1 MLSQY
6 SYGKFLVQKKLHE
19 KMYTETEHLLSV
31 VTAMLRSAPEAGTVP
46 TSCNYK
52 SPWTISRQF

>member
-19 KMYTETEHLLSV
+19 KMYTETGHLLSV
-31 VTAMLRSAPEAGTVP
+31 VTTMLRSAPFPQAVFINPHELFPG
-46 TSCNYK
+46 SFK
-52 SPWTISRQF
+52 